1 MTIDLE
7 SLETPVFDGKAA
19 QRGYALNAM
28 CFSFNEAAS
37 RARFLDDPEAYFNEY
52 GLTPE
57 QRQAVRDRNIAG
69 MIAAGGNTYYLL
81 KLANLFGMDVQE
93 VGAQQTGVTREVF
106 QRQLQQA
113 GA

>member
-1 MTIDLE
+1 MTLDIE
-7 SLETPVFDGKAA
+7 NLETPVFDGKAA

-28 CFSFNEAAS
+28 CFSFNDAAN
-37 RARFLDDPEAYFNEY
+37 RARFLDNPEAYFNEY

-57 QRQAVRDRNIAG
+57 QREAVRARNIAG
-69 MIAAGGNTYYLL
+69 MIKAGGSAYYLL
-81 KLANLFGMDVQE
+81 KLANLWGMDVQD

-106 QRQLQQA
+106 QRRLQAA